1 MPRKYN
7 EYDDA
12 VAVMHI
18 LTVNRNINDIRPSCS
33 RRNHAGSSNT
43 CCVVRMDMNRKIRI
57 FLPNGSNE
65 TGRDVGLAWH
75 SVIW

>member
-7 EYDDA
+7 EYDDV

-18 LTVNRNINDIRPSCS
+18 LTVNRNINDIRPS
-33 RRNHAGSSNT
+33 RRRCNHAGSSNT
-43 CCVVRMDMNRKIRI
+43 CCVVRMDMNRKIGI

-65 TGRDVGLAWH
+65 TGRDVWLAC
-75 SVIW
+75 VIW